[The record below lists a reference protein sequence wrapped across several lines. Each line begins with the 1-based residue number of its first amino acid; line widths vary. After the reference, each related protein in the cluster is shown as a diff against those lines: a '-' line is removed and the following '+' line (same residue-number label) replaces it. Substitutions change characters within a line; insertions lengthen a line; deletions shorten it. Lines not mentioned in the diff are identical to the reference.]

1 MSNKSDST
9 WLAKWREIKGSVG
22 NNEKKIPY
30 TRIQVPLALIL
41 NDLDGKTIEVFRLV
55 KEGISNK
62 TLNLLD
68 KKVCVPV

>member
-22 NNEKKIPY
+22 NSEKKIPY

-41 NDLDGKTIEVFRLV
+41 NDLDGKTIEGFRLV